1 MLVHNHPGGSS
12 LSCPDRE
19 LAAKNGLRRIYAVA
33 NDKSM
38 VYAAT
43 VDASSLPALP
53 ALHKAYD
60 DRVFSVVIERVAAGT
75 VPRHEVEKYHFHI
88 VNALLHRARY

>member
-1 MLVHNHPGGSS
+1 
-12 LSCPDRE
+12 
-19 LAAKNGLRRIYAVA
+19 
-33 NDKSM
+33 M

-88 VNALLHRARY
+88 VNALLHRARVIEYRAIGPVPEWAMEVVDELDPSRS